1 MKRKIF
7 VNLFFEKK
15 SYLML
20 YIIIITLFTVYIGL
34 QSIFLEKQFQKSFY
48 PDIVINGSMDED
60 GVMRYKLY
68 RDIDGVVNELD
79 NTVPDN
85 VNYQKLVERNL
96 LFVNDGINQIEY
108 RVLGMNDKDISIF
121 SNYLSKGSSLP
132 SNGKKEVLLGAYAA
146 RYYKLNI
153 GDKIQIPLS
162 LDKDNDTES
171 EGEYTVCG
179 ILNDNVDYFKG
190 SLIMSKDTWSA
201 QYGEVAD
208 NTILFYFKNDE
219 EYKNV
224 MNSIDS
230 LSKENSATMN
240 IMSNYANNRSAK
252 ESFYNNVKF
261 IIALS
266 IVAIIVLLFF
276 LIRGMKK
283 KIGLLKALGLPE
295 KNVIKIFCGGLLLI
309 TIFAL
314 VLSIGFEFLF
324 VNMLNSKSSSF
335 YGFAVKEYFVNKYS
349 FIAILGVNLINILV
363 ATITVISFEKRISP
377 HDAMLSL

>member
-34 QSIFLEKQFQKSFY
+34 QSIFLEKQFQQSFY
-48 PDIVINGSMDED
+48 PDVVINGSMDED

-121 SNYLSKGSSLP
+121 SNYLSQGSSLP

-153 GDKIQIPLS
+153 GDKIQIGLS
-162 LDKDNDTES
+162 LDKDNDAAS

-190 SLIMSKDTWSA
+190 SLIMSKDTWSN

-224 MNSIDS
+224 MNSIDA
-230 LSKENSATMN
+230 LSKENSAKMN
-240 IMSNYANNRSAK
+240 LMSNYANNRSAK

-283 KIGLLKALGLPE
+283 KVGLLKALGLPE
-295 KNVIKIFCGGLLLI
+295 KNVIKF
-309 TIFAL
+309 
-314 VLSIGFEFLF
+314 F
-324 VNMLNSKSSSF
+324 V
-335 YGFAVKEYFVNKYS
+335 AVYY
-349 FIAILGVNLINILV
+349 
-363 ATITVISFEKRISP
+363 
-377 HDAMLSL
+377 